1 MRDVGYINDLKLNY
15 IKGSNIFFLLKDPG
29 FYKLISM
36 VKVPDFSTFHTHREM
51 INNCWY
57 REFRANQSK
66 HVCAYTPTKLQWALK
81 HYR

>member
-15 IKGSNIFFLLKDPG
+15 IKGSNIFLLLKDPD

-51 INNCWY
+51 INNC
-57 REFRANQSK
+57 
-66 HVCAYTPTKLQWALK
+66 
-81 HYR
+81 